1 MELVRIIGKFY
12 EADSLCRSFICCLQH
27 GISLPVVIDRRV
39 YFHDLID
46 VVQDQCGTMRCG
58 GADHDVAA
66 AEELLDQGLC
76 VTYAL
81 NLVPAEGVVE
91 ADQYPAFAGYAS
103 DTDRVKLILP
113 KQDDVEDSDGDRQR
127 NQDRSEINDRQI
139 QFVVIAE
146 KAENSTEQQSSKA
159 DAYRGSNAEP
169 DDVPDCF
176 GDKEETVAFDAV
188 EDFFIFVVHLSFL
201 SEFCPSL
208 PAGTKLPS
216 EKTGG
221 DKTARSRIHCEPLQ
235 FEQTFTVPAR

>member
-1 MELVRIIGKFY
+1 MVHEKIAVLRIIIS
-12 EADSLCRSFICCLQH
+12 DIICDINLILSVAIE
-27 GISLPVVIDRRV
+27 GRID
-39 YFHDLID
+39 FCNLID
-46 VVQDQCGTMRCG
+46 VVQDQSGAMRCCGT
-58 GADHDVAA
+58 DHDVAA
-66 AEELLDQGLC
+66 AEELLDQRLR

-81 NLVPAEGVVE
+81 NLVPAEGVIE
-91 ADQYPAFAGYAS
+91 ADQYPAFAGYAMS
-103 DTDRVKLILP
+103 ADRVKLILS

>member
-1 MELVRIIGKFY
+1 
-12 EADSLCRSFICCLQH
+12 
-27 GISLPVVIDRRV
+27 
-39 YFHDLID
+39 
-46 VVQDQCGTMRCG
+46 MRCG

-66 AEELLDQGLC
+66 AEELLDQRLR

-81 NLVPAEGVVE
+81 NLVPAEGVIE
-91 ADQYPAFAGYAS
+91 ADQYPAFAGYALS
-103 DTDRVKLILP
+103 ADRVKLILS

-176 GDKEETVAFDAV
+176 GDKEETVAFDAI
-188 EDFFIFVVHLSFL
+188 EDFFIFVIHLNFPFRVL
-201 SEFCPSL
+201 SLAS
-208 PAGTKLPS
+208 S
-216 EKTGG
+216 G
-221 DKTARSRIHCEPLQ
+221 DKTPIRKNGR
-235 FEQTFTVPAR
+235 

>member
-1 MELVRIIGKFY
+1 MVHEKIAVLRIIIS
-12 EADSLCRSFICCLQH
+12 DIICDINLILSVAIE
-27 GISLPVVIDRRV
+27 GRID
-39 YFHDLID
+39 FCNLID
-46 VVQDQCGTMRCG
+46 VVQDQGCTMRCG

-91 ADQYPAFAGYAS
+91 ADQYPAFAGYALGA
-103 DTDRVKLILP
+103 DRVKLILP

-235 FEQTFTVPAR
+235 FEQNFTVPVR

>member
-1 MELVRIIGKFY
+1 M
-12 EADSLCRSFICCLQH
+12 
-27 GISLPVVIDRRV
+27 SLPRSKNMLSGTAIFCLPVIADRLIYFLHVIDIGQNDSASAGSR
-39 YFHDLID
+39 
-46 VVQDQCGTMRCG
+46 

-66 AEELLDQGLC
+66 AEELLDQGLR

-146 KAENSTEQQSSKA
+146 KAENSAEQQSSKA
-159 DAYRGSNAEP
+159 DTYRGSNAEP

>member
-39 YFHDLID
+39 YFHNLID
-46 VVQDQCGTMRCG
+46 VVQDQGCTMRCG

-81 NLVPAEGVVE
+81 NLVPAEGVIE
-91 ADQYPAFAGYAS
+91 ADQYPAFAGYALGA
-103 DTDRVKLILP
+103 DRVKLILP
-113 KQDDVEDSDGDRQR
+113 KQDDVKDSDGDRQR

-139 QFVVIAE
+139 QFIVITE
-146 KAENSTEQQSSKA
+146 KTENAAEQQSSEA

-169 DDVPDCF
+169 DGIPDCF
-176 GDKEETVAFDAV
+176 SDKKETVAFDAM
-188 EDFFIFVVHLSFL
+188 EELFIFVIHLNFPFRVL
-201 SEFCPSL
+201 SLAS
-208 PAGTKLPS
+208 S
-216 EKTGG
+216 G
-221 DKTARSRIHCEPLQ
+221 DKTPIRKNGR
-235 FEQTFTVPAR
+235 

>member
-46 VVQDQCGTMRCG
+46 VVQDQRGTMCCG

-81 NLVPAEGVVE
+81 NLVPAEGVIE

-103 DTDRVKLILP
+103 GTDRVKLILP

-127 NQDRSEINDRQI
+127 NQGRSEINDRQI
-139 QFVVIAE
+139 QFIVIAE
-146 KAENSTEQQSSKA
+146 KTENAAEQQSSEA
-159 DAYRGSNAEP
+159 DAHCGSNAEP

-176 GDKEETVAFDAV
+176 GDKEETVAFDAI
-188 EDFFIFVVHLSFL
+188 EDLFIFVIHLNFPSMLGFVKLFL
-201 SEFCPSL
+201 
-208 PAGTKLPS
+208 
-216 EKTGG
+216 
-221 DKTARSRIHCEPLQ
+221 
-235 FEQTFTVPAR
+235 